1 MPALPLSLRLAEP
14 LAALSLASDL
24 ARGHSQD
31 EALRATTVAMTVAR
45 AMKLAS
51 AQLDTVYYGTLL
63 RYVGCTAT
71 SQEYVDTYD
80 ASDITVR
87 ERGDYIDV
95 SSMREAMRFLM
106 SLGDEL
112 STPRRLSH
120 FLGVLRRARASVPE
134 AARADCEVGAA
145 LVRQFGLNAEVAEAV
160 MNAFERWDGKGAPN
174 GVRGEAIPIATRIA
188 SAAYTAVMVAE
199 LDPALARETLVTRS
213 GKSLDPEVVAC
224 LLDEF
229 DVVNSAIV
237 DDAWVEALAAEP
249 APMRR
254 VHDDELT
261 PITRGYGHVADLKSI
276 FLQGHSNGVAQVVS
290 AAAALSG
297 FSAPDAL
304 TLMRAGYLHDIG
316 RVGIDTRIW
325 NKPGVLTLTEWEQVK
340 RHTFDTERILR
351 RAPCLQPLAVIAT
364 AHHERPDGSG
374 YHRGMK
380 APELSRGAQLLIA
393 ADVFHASIENRPH
406 RPPMTVAEAAST
418 VNGLGLDA
426 AAVRAVLEVHGQA
439 LPRREEHAAGLSDRE
454 VEVLRLLAR
463 GLTKRE
469 VGSSLHVS
477 PATIHTHTMHIYDKI
492 GARSRAA
499 LALFGMEHG
508 LLGSDRI
515 EPMRARGRPY

>member
-1 MPALPLSLRLAEP
+1 LRLAEP

-31 EALRATTVAMTVAR
+31 EALRATTVAVTVAR
-45 AMKLAS
+45 AMQLTA

-63 RYVGCTAT
+63 RDVGCTAT
-71 SQEYVDTYD
+71 SQQYVDTYN

-87 ERGDYIDV
+87 QRGDYIDV
-95 SSMREAMRFLM
+95 ASTREAMRFLM
-106 SLGDEL
+106 SLGDEV
-112 STPRRLSH
+112 SGPQRVTH
-120 FLGVLRRARASVPE
+120 FLGVLRRARTAYPE

-145 LVRQFGLNAEVAEAV
+145 LVRQFGLSVAVADAV
-160 MNAFERWDGKGAPN
+160 MHAFERWDGKGAPN
-174 GVRGEAIPIATRIA
+174 GIRGDAIPIAARIA

-199 LDPALARETLVTRS
+199 LDLTLARETLATRS
-213 GKSLDPEVVAC
+213 GTSLDPEVVAC
-224 LLDEF
+224 LLGEF
-229 DVVNSAIV
+229 DVVGSV
-237 DDAWVEALAAEP
+237 LGGDAWVEALAVEP
-249 APMRR
+249 EPVRR

-261 PITRGYGHVADLKSI
+261 PIARGYGHVADLKSP
-276 FLQGHSNGVAQVVS
+276 FLQGHSDGVAQVVG
-290 AAAALSG
+290 AAAALAG

-304 TLMRAGYLHDIG
+304 TLTRAGYLHDIG

-325 NKPGVLTLTEWEQVK
+325 SKPAALTLTEWEQV
-340 RHTFDTERILR
+340 RLHTSHTERILR
-351 RAPCLQPLAVIAT
+351 RAPCLQPLAVIAA

-374 YHRGMK
+374 YHRAIK

-393 ADVFHASIENRPH
+393 ADVFHASMEDRPH
-406 RPPMTVAEAAST
+406 RPQRTIAEAAST
-418 VNGLGLDA
+418 VRGLGIDA
-426 AAVRAVLEVHGQA
+426 AAVRVVLEVHGKTP
-439 LPRREEHAAGLSDRE
+439 PRREEHAAGLSDRE

-477 PATIHTHTMHIYDKI
+477 PATVHTHTMHIYDKI

-508 LLGSDRI
+508 LLSSNRI
-515 EPMRARGRPY
+515 DTMTPRGRAQ